1 MKALASFILR
11 GQSQAILVTVGFA
24 VLSLALPL
32 FGVLSGA
39 AVALVTLRHGM
50 QAGVVL
56 MAGAT
61 LVVGLLAAF
70 SLGNPAPALM
80 FLAALWLPLWMLG
93 SLLRASRSLPLTLM
107 LAGGLGLLGVLVV
120 YLLLDDVAGWWHG
133 ILLQIFNPVMDE
145 AGLADRDA
153 ILAALE
159 SVSRVMTGMMAAG
172 MVLNAIIC
180 LFLARGLQALLFN
193 PGGFREEFQQLRM
206 GRSLSGI
213 TLLLALLYV
222 LQMGAISSMAA
233 DMLIV
238 LLSLYM
244 VQGLALAHAVVAMKQ
259 LHIAWLI
266 GLYVV
271 AFVVLPQLVLAVA
284 AVGLLDTWVDLRQR
298 IAGPGAGEE

>member
-1 MKALASFILR
+1 M
-11 GQSQAILVTVGFA
+11 LVVAGFA
-24 VLSLALPL
+24 VLSLALPP
-32 FGVLSGA
+32 FNILSGA

-80 FLAALWLPLWMLG
+80 FLTALWLPLWMLA

-159 SVSRVMTGMMAAG
+159 SVSRVMTGVMAAG

-180 LFLARGLQALLFN
+180 LFLARGWQAQLFN

-213 TLLLALLYV
+213 TLLLVLLYV
-222 LQMGAISSMAA
+222 LQIGAISSMAA

-244 VQGLALAHAVVAMKQ
+244 LQGLALAHAVVAMKQ

-271 AFVVLPQLVLAVA
+271 AFVVLPQLMLAVA

-298 IAGPGAGEE
+298 VAGPGAREE